1 MMEIFSLP
9 VIKRALLSLLV
20 AGAFLPIAGAF
31 SVLTRTSFLAAGIS
45 HIALAGIAF
54 AYFSGLDPIVSALIV
69 TILASY
75 VIWRIGESGFSLHEE
90 VLSLLFSMFMALAV
104 IFFGL
109 SKQYT
114 SDAMSYLFGSPLT
127 VSRVDTY
134 LIFSVFIFYILIVA
148 IFRREVFHAIL
159 SRELSMAIGINVSLI
174 QLLLFIS
181 TGVAV
186 VLSMKVVG
194 ALVVYGLSII
204 PPLTAKKFSK
214 HFGQM
219 LIISCILGVLSSFI
233 GFLISIYFDVPPGA
247 SIVLIASIFY
257 IVLVGLKR

>member
-1 MMEIFSLP
+1 MMELFSLP

-31 SVLTRTSFLAAGIS
+31 SVLTKTSFFSAGIS

-54 AYFSGLDPIVSALIV
+54 AYFSGLTPIASALIV

-75 VIWRIGESGFSLHEE
+75 IIWRIGESGYSLHEE

-127 VSRVDTY
+127 VSRVDAY
-134 LIFSVFIFYILIVA
+134 LIFSLFTVYILVVA
-148 IFRREVFHAIL
+148 IFRREIFHAIL

-174 QLLLFIS
+174 KLLLFIF
-181 TGVAV
+181 TGLAV

-214 HFGQM
+214 HFWQM
-219 LIISCILGVLSSFI
+219 LLLSCIFGVLSSFI
-233 GFLISIYFDVPPGA
+233 GFIISVYFDVPPGA
-247 SIVLIASIFY
+247 SVVLIASVFY
-257 IVLVGLKR
+257 IILLGVKR